1 MRGTWLL
8 LVAMLVGCQDSGQS
22 PMSEGSDGAD
32 SDGGSSG
39 GSDDCTDV
47 VVDGGF
53 EMGPRSSAWTQGSQ
67 VFDTVICDAT
77 CVSGDAQARTGDH
90 WVFFGGVAE
99 PDSAFIS
106 QTIPIVGTSATLSF
120 HLRVDTNDGSSFTD
134 SLTVLVDD
142 ANLLTVDNTMEPD
155 YADYT
160 LVELDLG
167 DFADNSAHL
176 LSFDANLSGEAITSF
191 FIDDVELLGCDE

>member
-1 MRGTWLL
+1 MG
-8 LVAMLVGCQDSGQS
+8 
-22 PMSEGSDGAD
+22 EGSDGSDD
-32 SDGGSSG
+32 SDGGASG
-39 GSDDCTDV
+39 DSDCTDV

-53 EMGPRSSAWTQGSQ
+53 EMGPFSSAWTQGSQ

-77 CVSGDAQARTGDH
+77 CVSGEAQAHTGDH
-90 WVFFGGVAE
+90 WVFFGGLAE

-106 QTIPIVGTSATLSF
+106 QTTPIVGTSATLSF
-120 HLRVDTNDGSSFTD
+120 QLRVDTNDGSSFTD

-142 ANLLTVDNTMEPD
+142 TNLLTVDNTMEPD

-167 DFADNSAHL
+167 DFADNGAHL
-176 LSFDANLSGEAITSF
+176 LSFDANLTGEAITSF
-191 FIDDVELLGCDE
+191 FIDDVELLGCGG